1 MNRFARLLPL
11 LRNSLIIL
19 GALVF
24 ALGLAYLADKSTERT
39 APRPVPVVSAT
50 EKAAAEKKQD
60 APEKPMT
67 AGEFARET
75 DERIY
80 GYDYYYRYRIKTLVP
95 YGDGSLLCAFRAD
108 FKQEFKISFDNRVN
122 KEEMPEPNSDVVV
135 SAVLASLADWQKA
148 DRADRQARGQDLLA
162 EPIIPKAYALYQ
174 LSLTVDRDAAIKL
187 MDELLALP
195 AEERKPLAAIA
206 KYRRARLTMSLE
218 DWAALSD
225 EATKQRLASIRAD
238 LESVKAHALEGSL
251 DPAKISENTAYWLA
265 YTRCMILPS
274 ERLIRLGEADFAGA
288 VQTYLRMP
296 QRGQANSFNSCLRLM
311 VKISRDGQFETM
323 AKDHDLRLML
333 TQYLAAGGV
342 DDYENNLD
350 RDVLR
355 ERRAAWLD
363 TLAKSGIDSS
373 FAPELMALLQYED
386 GRWQECVSSAKLMK
400 DDDPLRK
407 LLLSRCVLRLTGDI
421 SASRCTLESGS
432 IRIDDQ
438 NGAKTRPFTD
448 ALDLTAMI
456 HLDKKD
462 ELERRV
468 QGEIGMIMLGQG
480 DLTGALERFESGAF
494 GAEAEYVGECLLTVD
509 ELKRHV
515 DLRRSRGIP
524 VVRLY
529 PADWDEPLENLEQL
543 LGSRLMR
550 EGRLEEA
557 LDYIDPALRP
567 YATNYVLHR
576 RAAQR
581 TDLSARERADSYW
594 RGALAIR
601 TLGERILHAPYGLS
615 WSTGQGWYVGFG
627 TPHRLVLSQ
636 YDENTKVPSMKLLP
650 VGKEERERLSI
661 WQSRNIE
668 YPELSA
674 RDARYASF
682 RHALEAVRLLPDND
696 PAGAEILQYA
706 GNLLKYREPKAAVPA
721 YRLLVTRFPQTP
733 YGRHAIAKKWFS
745 PERPEPSADLL
756 SK

>member
-1 MNRFARLLPL
+1 MNRFPRLLPL

-19 GALVF
+19 GALVV
-24 ALGLAYLADKSTERT
+24 ALSLAYLVDKSTGRT
-39 APRPVPVVSAT
+39 APRPAPLVT
-50 EKAAAEKKQD
+50 TTDKAAAEIKRA
-60 APEKPMT
+60 APEKQMT
-67 AGEFARET
+67 PEEIARKT

-80 GYDYYYRYRIKTLVP
+80 GYDHYYRYRIKTLVP
-95 YGDGSLLCAFRAD
+95 YGDGSLLCAFRTD
-108 FKQEFKISFDNRVN
+108 FRQEFKISFDNRVN

-148 DRADRQARGQDLLA
+148 DRADRQARGQAHLA

-174 LSLTVDRDAAIKL
+174 QSLTVDREAAIRL
-187 MDELLALP
+187 MDELLSLP
-195 AEERKPLAAIA
+195 KDERKPLSAIA
-206 KYRRARLTMSLE
+206 KYRRARLKMSLE
-218 DWAALSD
+218 DWGTLSD

-238 LESVKAHALEGSL
+238 LESVKTHAIEGSL

-311 VKISRDGQFETM
+311 AKISRDGQFETM
-323 AKDHDLRLML
+323 AKDPDLRLML

-342 DDYENNLD
+342 DDDENNLD

-373 FAPELMALLQYED
+373 FAPELMALLQYAD
-386 GRWQECVSSAKLMK
+386 GRWQECVSSAGLMK
-400 DDDPLRK
+400 HDDPLRK

-421 SASRCTLESGS
+421 SASRYTLESGS
-432 IRIDDQ
+432 IRIDQ

-462 ELERRV
+462 ELARRV

-515 DLRRSRGIP
+515 DLRRSGGKP

-576 RAAQR
+576 RAALR

-661 WQSRNIE
+661 WQSRNID

-674 RDARYASF
+674 RDARYAAF
-682 RHALEAVRLLPDND
+682 RHALEAVALLPDND
-696 PAGAEILQYA
+696 PAGATILQYA

-733 YGRHAIAKKWFS
+733 YGQHAVAKKWFS
-745 PERPEPSADLL
+745 PERPEPPADIL